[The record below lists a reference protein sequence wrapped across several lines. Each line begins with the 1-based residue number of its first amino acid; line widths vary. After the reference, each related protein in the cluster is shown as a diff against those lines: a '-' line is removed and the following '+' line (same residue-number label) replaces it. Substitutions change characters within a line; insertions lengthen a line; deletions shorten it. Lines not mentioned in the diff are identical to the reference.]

1 MTATSPA
8 PVTLT
13 SEQEARGLLAAAH
26 RIAVFD
32 GLSEGTWNHFSYMV
46 DDELMLIT
54 PTDLHWADMEAD
66 SLVLVDADKQAARA
80 RGLQFYIGYRIHYPI
95 HRARPDAR
103 AVLHAHPP
111 YATALSLLEDGALIS
126 MSQNSSKF
134 YGRVAINE
142 TFDELGDPEEQGER
156 LVRALG
162 DKAVLFMRGHGVTVL
177 APTIEKAYTELYLLE
192 LACRSQILALS
203 TGRPLRVFTDAES
216 AQRAGSGPGD
226 EESQRHFRAM
236 RNHVASLAT
245 KRR

>member
-1 MTATSPA
+1 MTAISDAPA
-8 PVTLT
+8 GVDT
-13 SEQEARGLLAAAH
+13 ERQVRDLLAAAH
-26 RIAVFD
+26 RIAVYD

-46 DDELMLIT
+46 DDEMMLIT
-54 PTDLHWADMEAD
+54 PTDVHWADMEPD
-66 SLVLVDADKQAARA
+66 SLVLVDADKRAART
-80 RGLQFYIGYRIHYPI
+80 RGLQFYIGYRIHYPL
-95 HRARPDAR
+95 HQARPDAR

-111 YATALSLLEDGALIS
+111 YATALSLLEDATLIS

-142 TFDELGDPEEQGER
+142 TFDEFGDPEEQGER
-156 LVRALG
+156 LARAVG

-216 AQRAGSGPGD
+216 AQRAGTGPGD
-226 EESQRHFRAM
+226 EESQRHFHTM
-236 RNHVASLAT
+236 RKHVCGHAST
-245 KRR
+245 SG

>member
-1 MTATSPA
+1 MTATSEA
-8 PVTLT
+8 LAAVV
-13 SEQEARGLLAAAH
+13 SEQEARELLAGAH
-26 RIAVFD
+26 RIAFFD

-46 DDELMLIT
+46 DDEQMLIT
-54 PTDLHWADMEAD
+54 PTDLHWADIEAN
-66 SLVLVDADKQAARA
+66 SLVLVDADKHAARA

-95 HRARPDAR
+95 HQARPDAR

-111 YATALSLLEDGALIS
+111 YATALSLLDDVSVIS

-134 YGRVAINE
+134 YGRVAVNE

-156 LVRALG
+156 LVRSIG

-192 LACRSQILALS
+192 LACRSQVFALS

-216 AQRAGSGPGD
+216 AERAGSGPGD
-226 EESQRHFRAM
+226 EESKNHFHAM
-236 RNHVASLAT
+236 LNHVGNPGSH
-245 KRR
+245 R